1 MKMSDD
7 KITQISILTRLEHF
21 TAVIDWIHY
30 TSIAS
35 SVPPSEACSVTSHS
49 TLLTTP
55 TALYASSETVTTSAE
70 STVTTLYP
78 STTPPYPSSTATLG
92 TPHLQT
98 VTDSIYSSPVMSCTY
113 IRCYGWFYLTDYNIF
128 L

>member
-7 KITQISILTRLEHF
+7 KITHISILTRLSHF
-21 TAVIDWIHY
+21 TAVIDWIRY

-35 SVPPSEACSVTSHS
+35 SVPPSDACSVTSHS
-49 TLLTTP
+49 SLLTTP
-55 TALYASSETVTTSAE
+55 TVLYASSESLITSAE
-70 STVTTLYP
+70 STLTTLYP
-78 STTPPYPSSTATLG
+78 STTPPSSSSTATLS

-98 VTDSIYSSPVMSCTY
+98 VTGSIHSSPVMSCTY
-113 IRCYGWFYLTDYNIF
+113 IRCYGWFYKTDYNIF